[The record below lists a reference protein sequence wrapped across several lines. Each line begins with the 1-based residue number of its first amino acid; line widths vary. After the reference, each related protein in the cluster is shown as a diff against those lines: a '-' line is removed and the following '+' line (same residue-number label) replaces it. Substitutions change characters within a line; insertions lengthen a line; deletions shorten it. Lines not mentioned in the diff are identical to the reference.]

1 MHPSDRFAAKMA
13 RATCPRPEL
22 VMFLALREMRRAM
35 VRFALLMAS
44 IGLLVFLILFQQTLQ
59 NGLITSFV
67 GAIEQQSAPV
77 LVYSV
82 DGRRNLQGS
91 IITPALEEQIRGVDG
106 VGAAGLIGQGAF
118 SVTAAGELTS
128 AAIIGYSDP
137 ALGAPDS
144 MVSGRLPESTGEVV
158 AIDSAA
164 SDGFDVGDTVT
175 VEPGGLDLEVVGL
188 AERIGYQASTTL
200 FTTYATYEAAVGA
213 ANPDAGGVLPAV
225 MALTPA
231 DGITAEE
238 LVGRVNDAV
247 PEADALTRADA
258 AAETPGV
265 AQVRQ
270 SFQVIFLLY
279 GLVIPLI
286 TGLFFLIITL
296 QKANSLT
303 LLRAVGVPGAALVR
317 SLLFQVFVVMVA
329 GIGIGIALY
338 TPLANQRLGGI
349 PLSFQTGAVVFW
361 AVTLLALG
369 VLSSLFSAR
378 RVLRIDPL
386 EATTGAGVST

>member
-1 MHPSDRFAAKMA
+1 
-13 RATCPRPEL
+13 
-22 VMFLALREMRRAM
+22 MFLALRELRRAM
-35 VRFALLMAS
+35 VRFGLLIVS

-91 IITPALEEQIRGVDG
+91 AITPELESAIRQVDG
-106 VGAAGLIGQGAF
+106 VGAAAPIGQGTF
-118 SVTAAGELTS
+118 SVRAGGELQS

-137 ALGAPDS
+137 ELGAPRS
-144 MVSGRLPESTGEVV
+144 TVEGRLPAAPGEVV
-158 AIDSAA
+158 ALDSAA
-164 SDGFDVGDTVT
+164 GDGFGVGDTV
-175 VEPGGLDLEVVGL
+175 VVQPGGSELTVVGL

-200 FTTYATYEAAVGA
+200 FTTFETYEQSVAA
-213 ANPDAGGVLPAV
+213 ANPDAGQPLPAV
-225 MALTPA
+225 MGVAPVEGVTV
-231 DGITAEE
+231 GE
-238 LVGRVNDAV
+238 LARRINDAV
-247 PEADALTRADA
+247 PDADALTRAEA

-270 SFQVIFLLY
+270 SFQLIFLLY
-279 GLVIPLI
+279 GLVIPLV

-303 LLRAVGVPGAALVR
+303 LLRAVGAPAGALVR
-317 SLLFQVFVVMVA
+317 SLLVQVMIVMA
-329 GIGIGIALY
+329 LGIAVGIALY

-349 PLSFQTGAVVFW
+349 PLSFQTGAVVAW
-361 AVTLLALG
+361 TVLLLLLG
-369 VLSSLFSAR
+369 VASSLFSAR

-386 EATTGAGVST
+386 EATTGAGVGT

>member
-1 MHPSDRFAAKMA
+1 MRF
-13 RATCPRPEL
+13 
-22 VMFLALREMRRAM
+22 ALREMRRAM

-91 IITPALEEQIRGVDG
+91 LITPDLEAQIRAVDG
-106 VGAAGLIGQGAF
+106 VGRAGLIGQGTF
-118 SVTAAGELTS
+118 SVTAGGELAT
-128 AAIIGYSDP
+128 AALIAYSDP
-137 ALGAPDS
+137 ELGAPDS
-144 MVSGRLPESTGEVV
+144 MTAGRLPDAEGEVV

-164 SDGFDVGDTVT
+164 EDGFDIGDTVT
-175 VEPGGLDLEVVGL
+175 VEPGGLELTVVGL

-200 FTTYATYEAAVGA
+200 FSTYDTYEAVVRA
-213 ANPDAGGVLPAV
+213 ANPDATGVLPAV
-225 MALTPA
+225 MGVAPA
-231 DGITAEE
+231 DGVTDEQ
-238 LVGRVNDAV
+238 LVQRINDAV
-247 PEADALTRADA
+247 PDADALTRADA

-279 GLVIPLI
+279 GLVVPLV

-296 QKANSLT
+296 QKANALT
-303 LLRAVGVPGAALVR
+303 LLRAVGVPASSLVR
-317 SLLFQVFVVMVA
+317 SLLFQVVVVLA
-329 GIGIGIALY
+329 IGIGIGIALY
-338 TPLANQRLGGI
+338 TPLSNQRLGGI

-361 AVTLLALG
+361 SVTLMVLG
-369 VLSSLFSAR
+369 VISSLVSAR

-386 EATTGAGVST
+386 EATTGAGVGT

>member
-1 MHPSDRFAAKMA
+1 MRF
-13 RATCPRPEL
+13 
-22 VMFLALREMRRAM
+22 ALREMRRAM
-35 VRFALLMAS
+35 VRFALLIAS

-91 IITPALEEQIRGVDG
+91 VITPDLEAQVRAVDG
-106 VGAAGLIGQGAF
+106 VGAVGLIAQGTF
-118 SVTAAGELTS
+118 SVTAGGELGS
-128 AAIIGYSDP
+128 AALIGYSDP
-137 ALGAPDS
+137 DLGAPES
-144 MVSGRLPESTGEVV
+144 MVAGRLPRDTGEIV

-164 SDGFDVGDTVT
+164 EDGFDVGDTIT
-175 VEPGGLDLEVVGL
+175 VEPGGLELTVVGL
-188 AERIGYQASTTL
+188 AERIGYQASTTM
-200 FTTYATYEAAVGA
+200 FSTFETYEQVVTS
-213 ANPDAGGVLPAV
+213 ANPDATGVLPAV
-225 MALTPA
+225 LGIAPA
-231 DGITAEE
+231 EGITDAA
-238 LVGRVNDAV
+238 LVERVNDAV
-247 PEADALTRADA
+247 PDADALIRADA

-279 GLVIPLI
+279 GLVVPLV

-303 LLRAVGVPGAALVR
+303 LLRAIGVPGASLVR
-317 SLLFQVFVVMVA
+317 SLLFQVVVVLVA
-329 GIGIGIALY
+329 GIGVGIALY
-338 TPLANQRLGGI
+338 TPLSNQRLGGI

-361 AVTLLALG
+361 SVTLLVLG
-369 VLSSLFSAR
+369 VLSSLVSAS

-386 EATTGAGVST
+386 EATTGAGVGT